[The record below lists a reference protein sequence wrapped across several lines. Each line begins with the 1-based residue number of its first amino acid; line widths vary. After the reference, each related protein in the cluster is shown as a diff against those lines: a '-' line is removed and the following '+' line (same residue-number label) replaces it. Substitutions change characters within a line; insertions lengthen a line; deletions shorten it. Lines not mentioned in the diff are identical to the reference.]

1 MSSVY
6 FQLPGAFGSSGPL
19 NVYNSTTSYDVAF
32 PGLQNNIVNVALY
45 NASTVY
51 AIDEDGSVYKLALP
65 QIDNPASYTSTLIS
79 SGFISCFLG
88 EAPVL
93 TPSGY
98 RRIDSIR
105 VGDEVTTPT
114 GYTDVVTRVYKR
126 LGIPDPSINPYRI
139 PAGTFGATEDLLI
152 SPRHSIAV
160 KGKMIAAENC
170 GLKQVSPTG
179 VFTYYNL
186 GLASNSMMIMAGV
199 EVESYVLR

>member
-1 MSSVY
+1 MSLY
-6 FQLPGAFGSSGPL
+6 FQLPNAVASAGPL
-19 NVYNSTTSYDVAF
+19 NVYNPVMGSDIPY
-32 PGLQNNIVNVALY
+32 PGLTTTIVNVALY
-45 NASTVY
+45 DLYSVY
-51 AIDEDGSVYKLALP
+51 AIDEDGSVYKLSIGDFNDPLT
-65 QIDNPASYTSTLIS
+65 YTSTLIS

-105 VGDEVTTPT
+105 VGDKVTTPT

-160 KGKMIAAENC
+160 KGKMITAENC